1 MADLVIRPS
10 IKGIILWYILGTL
23 LLIALIIF
31 MQARNFEPIELW
43 ALLILPLSI
52 DVWAS
57 FKHIRLNARRLT
69 LQQDTLRFEDG
80 LVSKTQ
86 RNIILDKV
94 RDVSMTQTLGQRLV
108 GVGDL
113 SVEALGE
120 SGNITLENVDRPR
133 QVADEILEA
142 MRQSRQSNREK
153 TNL

>member
-10 IKGIILWYILGTL
+10 IKGIILWYVLSAL
-23 LLIALIIF
+23 LVVGVVVF
-31 MQARNFEPIELW
+31 MQSRDFKPAELW
-43 ALLILPLSI
+43 ALLVIPLAI
-52 DVWAS
+52 DLWAS
-57 FKHIRLNARRLT
+57 MKHVRLNARRLT
-69 LQQDTLRFEDG
+69 LTQGILRFEDG

-94 RDVSMTQTLGQRLV
+94 RDVSMNQTLGQRLV

-133 QVADEILEA
+133 QVADAILDA
-142 MRQSRQSNREK
+142 MRQSRQSSR
-153 TNL
+153 

>member
-10 IKGIILWYILGTL
+10 IKGIILWYVLSVFL
-23 LLIALIIF
+23 LLGVVVF
-31 MQARNFEPIELW
+31 MQSRDFQPVELW
-43 ALLILPLSI
+43 ALLIIPLTI
-52 DVWAS
+52 DLWAS
-57 FKHIRLNARRLT
+57 VKHIRLNARRLT
-69 LQQDTLRFEDG
+69 LQKDILRFEDG

-94 RDVSMTQTLGQRLV
+94 RDVNIAQTFGQRLV

-133 QVADEILEA
+133 QVADAILDA
-142 MRQSRQSNREK
+142 MRQSRQSNR
-153 TNL
+153 

>member
-10 IKGIILWYILGTL
+10 IKGIILWYVLSIF
-23 LLIALIIF
+23 LLIGVVVF
-31 MQARNFEPIELW
+31 MQTRGFQPVELW
-43 ALLILPLSI
+43 ALLAIPFAIDLFASI
-52 DVWAS
+52 
-57 FKHIRLNARRLT
+57 KHIRLNARRLT
-69 LQQDTLRFEDG
+69 LQKDILRFEDG

-94 RDVSMTQTLGQRLV
+94 RDVNIAQTFGQRLV

-133 QVADEILEA
+133 QVADAILEA
-142 MRQSRQSNREK
+142 MRQSRQSNR
-153 TNL
+153 